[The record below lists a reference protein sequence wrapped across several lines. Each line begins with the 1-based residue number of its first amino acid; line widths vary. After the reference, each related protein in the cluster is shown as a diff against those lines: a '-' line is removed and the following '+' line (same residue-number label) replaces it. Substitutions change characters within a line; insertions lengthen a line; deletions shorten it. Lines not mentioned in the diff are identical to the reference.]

1 MSKLTDIKP
10 VAVTLYC
17 LPVETRIPYRFG
29 TEELKSVVCVRAR
42 VEAENRSGERATG
55 WGEAPLSA
63 AWAWPSSQT
72 FAHRQD
78 VMIEMCKRLG
88 KAWAT
93 FDVWG
98 HPMEVG
104 HAFLTDALLG
114 ELEALNDER
123 QESMPWL
130 AALVCNSVFDLA
142 VHDAY
147 GNLLDA
153 SIYDTYSDEHLNRD
167 LSAYLSPSRD
177 SEAEFTGRFPSD
189 FLVTER
195 LATVPAWHAVG
206 GNDLLSDDER
216 TGDEPDDDYPIVL
229 HDWIRRDGLNC
240 LKIKLTG
247 QEEGWD
253 YDRIVNIGKIAEEY
267 DVDWLC
273 TDFNCTVESTEYV
286 NDLLDRLL
294 QDHPRTYQRILYV
307 EQPFPYDLEANP
319 IDAHSVSARKPLYM
333 DESAHDW
340 RLLDIG
346 RNRGWTG
353 VALKTCKT
361 QTVAILSM
369 CWARAHGMG
378 LMVQDLTNPMLAQ
391 ITHTLLA
398 GHVGTVMGLETNS
411 MQFYPDASL
420 LEASVH
426 PGIYKRENGVLD
438 LTTVTGAGFGYEVDR
453 IGRTLPE
460 PAATFG

>member
-1 MSKLTDIKP
+1 MSKPTDIRALATH
-10 VAVTLYC
+10 VYF

-29 TEELKSVVCVRAR
+29 TEELKRVTCIRAKVDVVS
-42 VEAENRSGERATG
+42 NSGKQASG

-63 AWAWPSSQT
+63 QWAWPSSAT
-72 FAHRQD
+72 FLERQD
-78 VMIEMCKRLG
+78 AMMALCVELG
-88 KAWAT
+88 KHWAGFAT
-93 FDVWG
+93 SG

-104 HAFLTDALLG
+104 HAFLTDVLPDVLA
-114 ELEALNDER
+114 AQNSDRDDEI
-123 QESMPWL
+123 PWL
-130 AALVCNSVFDLA
+130 AALVCNSAFDLA
-142 VHDAY
+142 LHDAY
-147 GNLLDA
+147 GHLVGK
-153 SIYDTYSDEHLNRD
+153 SIYETYDADHLNRD
-167 LSAYLSPSRD
+167 LSHYLTPGQDTEADFKGRYPVDYLANPRPS
-177 SEAEFTGRFPSD
+177 
-189 FLVTER
+189 
-195 LATVPAWHAVG
+195 TVPAWHAVG
-206 GNDLLSDDER
+206 GNDLLSDAER
-216 TGDEPDDDYPIVL
+216 TGDEPDDGYPVVL
-229 HDWIRRDGLNC
+229 DEWIRRDGLNC

-247 QEEGWD
+247 QEDGWD
-253 YDRIVNIGKIAEEY
+253 YDRIVNIGKIAQEH

-273 TDFNCTVESTEYV
+273 TDFNCTVQTAEYV
-286 NDLLDRLL
+286 NDILDRLL
-294 QDHPRTYQRILYV
+294 IDHPRTYQRILYV
-307 EQPFPYDLEANP
+307 EQPFPYDLEQNP

-391 ITHTLLA
+391 IPHALLA
-398 GHVGTVMGLETNS
+398 AHAGTVMGLETNS

-420 LEASVH
+420 KEAEVH
-426 PGIYKRENGVLD
+426 PGIYRRRNGVLD
-438 LTTVTGAGFGYEVDR
+438 ISTVTKPGFGYEVDR
-453 IGRTLPE
+453 IGRELPE